1 MNQKIE
7 KFFKKHGFSPED
19 IKYIIREDGKTA
31 IHLIDD
37 RVVHTYITVKE
48 LKEALS
54 PEDFLY
60 PNKGIVA
67 ATSQIAKVRNGSYE
81 MVDGRVF
88 KYRVH
93 NSIYHDNRLL
103 MLGRRMA
110 QMQNFA
116 NTIASNSFASNFACF
131 DKVPLPICIIELIF
145 DDLGR
150 GVDFILRYCNPK
162 MAEAE
167 QRPLEDMIDHSLM
180 EIFPN
185 TSKRWLVKYADV
197 AVNDTVRVIEEHHAL
212 LDKDVKVYCYQPMEG
227 YCACVMTELVHE
239 D

>member
-1 MNQKIE
+1 MSSKIE
-7 KFFKKHGFSPED
+7 KFFKKHAFSPED

-37 RVVHTYITVKE
+37 RIIYTYITVKE
-48 LKEALS
+48 LKESLP

-67 ATSQIAKVRNGSYE
+67 ATSQIVNVRDGSYE
-81 MVDGRVF
+81 MVDGRIF

-103 MLGRRMA
+103 MLGRRMEHV
-110 QMQNFA
+110 QNSANALSPDSLASTFA
-116 NTIASNSFASNFACF
+116 IL
-131 DKVPLPICIIELIF
+131 DKIPLPICVIELIF

-150 GVDFILRYCNPK
+150 GADFILRYCNSK
-162 MAEAE
+162 MAEIE
-167 QRPLEDMIDHSLM
+167 QRSTEEMVNHSLI
-180 EIFPN
+180 EIFHN
-185 TSKRWLVKYADV
+185 MNKRWLVTYADV

-212 LDKDVKVYCYQPMEG
+212 LDKNIKVYCYQPMEG
-227 YCACVMTELVHE
+227 YCACVMTGI

>member
-1 MNQKIE
+1 MSTKIE
-7 KFFKKHGFSPED
+7 KFFKKHFFSPED

-31 IHLIDD
+31 IHLIDN
-37 RVVHTYITVKE
+37 RIVYTYITVKE

-67 ATSQIAKVRNGSYE
+67 AISQIVNVRDGAYE

-103 MLGRRMA
+103 MLGRRMEQVQSA
-110 QMQNFA
+110 A
-116 NTIASNSFASNFACF
+116 NTLTPAGNTFSLSAI
-131 DKVPLPICIIELIF
+131 DKFPLPFCVIELIF
-145 DDLGR
+145 DDFGR

-162 MAEAE
+162 MAEQE
-167 QRPLEDMIDHSLM
+167 NRSVEEVTNRSLLELFRNID
-180 EIFPN
+180 
-185 TSKRWLVKYADV
+185 KKWLVVFADV
-197 AVNDTVRVIEEHHAL
+197 AVNDTVRTIDFHHPVR
-212 LDKDVKVYCYQPMEG
+212 DKQLTFHCYQPIEG
-227 YCACVMTELVHE
+227 FCACVITSAE
-239 D
+239 

>member
-1 MNQKIE
+1 MSQKTE
-7 KFFKKHGFSPED
+7 KFFKKHAFSPED

-37 RVVHTYITVKE
+37 RVIHTYITVKE

-67 ATSQIAKVRNGSYE
+67 ATSQIVNVRDGAYE
-81 MVDGRVF
+81 MVDGRTF

-103 MLGRRMA
+103 MLGRRME
-110 QMQNFA
+110 QVQSVA
-116 NTIASNSFASNFACF
+116 NTLAPMQKMF
-131 DKVPLPICIIELIF
+131 DLSSLDKFPLPFCVIELIF

-150 GVDFILRYCNPK
+150 GVDFILRYCNPA
-162 MAEAE
+162 MAKVESRKIE
-167 QRPLEDMIDHSLM
+167 DVINRPITELFHDVDR
-180 EIFPN
+180 
-185 TSKRWLVKYADV
+185 KWLVIYADV
-197 AVNDTVRVIEEHHAL
+197 AMNDTVRVIDVHHPL
-212 LDKDVKVYCYQPMEG
+212 LDKKIQLHCYQPLEG
-227 YCACVMTELVHE
+227 FCACVMTGVE
-239 D
+239 